1 MDLLMFKRLLCH
13 WLIFAILSTI
23 YLAYLTI
30 GLVNNAYLLYTY
42 EPPNQIETIK
52 LDKINN
58 LENRLADLENI
69 FSQLETYEITAYCE
83 TGNKTATGTIPKA
96 GRTIAVDPK
105 VIPYGTKV
113 WIEGIGFRVA
123 EDCGGLVKGKIIDL
137 FVEENALKFG
147 RQKRKVVVL

>member
-1 MDLLMFKRLLCH
+1 MRKIFTL
-13 WLIFAILSTI
+13 WLIFAICS
-23 YLAYLTI
+23 LAYIMYLSA
-30 GLVNNAYLLYTY
+30 GLAVNIKIIQQ
-42 EPPNQIETIK
+42 PPNQIQEQLVDIQSK
-52 LDKINN
+52 QDKI
-58 LENRLADLENI
+58 LEI
-69 FSQLETYEITAYCE
+69 FSQVETYEITAYVA

-123 EDCGGLVKGKIIDL
+123 EDCGGAVNGKIIDL

-147 RQKRKVVVL
+147 EQKRKVVVP